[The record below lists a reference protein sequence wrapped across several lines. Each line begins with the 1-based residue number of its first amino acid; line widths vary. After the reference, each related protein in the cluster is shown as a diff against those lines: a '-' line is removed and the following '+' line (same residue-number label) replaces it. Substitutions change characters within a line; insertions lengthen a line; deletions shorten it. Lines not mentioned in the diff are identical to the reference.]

1 MKPSSLTA
9 LGVAMM
15 MALAVPMSS
24 SAQMPDSLV
33 KVGQLLG
40 LSKPNPALPAPIQV
54 ATTESAATDDIAPLD
69 ELTADND
76 TATNLEVLD
85 TQPNQLHN
93 IEGLH
98 SGRVPLDAISPTTLK
113 TFVQA
118 VDLMR
123 REYVEPVNDEVL
135 FYHAINGMLNRVDRN
150 AEFLDAKAFANLQSF
165 TSGNVASVGLKALWQ
180 NKDAHWVVTEVSPD
194 SPAKLAG
201 IAVGDYLH
209 QIGDVKLNQNQ
220 SENDVV
226 QLLSGI
232 SGTSVDV
239 TFSRAG
245 RSKQTANL
253 LRDQIQ
259 KTSIEVLTRNGIA
272 IIKLPVFQNN
282 TRQDILEHIAR
293 INQPVQGIVIDV
305 RNNPGGVLDAAVDV
319 ASLFMRK
326 QVVTQVQNRNGIER
340 VLETQGS
347 PLLEAVPVIILQNR
361 YSASASEVLASAL
374 QTHQRALVVGETSY
388 GKGSVQSVIPIGNNQ
403 GIKLTTAHYLT
414 PKGEKIDKIGVVPDV
429 NFEVSAGDEADWLTL
444 TLDLMDKGK
453 LPDGEGIE
461 FSPVGGF

>member
-9 LGVAMM
+9 LGVAIM

-40 LSKPNPALPAPIQV
+40 LSKPSPALPAPIQV
-54 ATTESAATDDIAPLD
+54 ATTESAATDVAPLD
-69 ELTADND
+69 ELATDNG

-135 FYHAINGMLNRVDRN
+135 MQNAISGMISRIDRN

-165 TSGNVASVGLKALWQ
+165 ASGNVASVGVEAVWQ
-180 NKDAHWVVTEVSPD
+180 PNDAHWVVTKVVAD
-194 SPAKLAG
+194 SPAKEAG
-201 IAVGDYLH
+201 IVVGDYLH
-209 QIGDVKLNQNQ
+209 QIGDVKLNQSQ
-220 SENDVV
+220 SANDVA

-232 SGTSVDV
+232 SGTNVELTYSK
-239 TFSRAG
+239 AG
-245 RSKQTANL
+245 RSKRTVTLMRNQM
-253 LRDQIQ
+253 Q
-259 KTSIEVLTRNGIA
+259 KSNIEVVLYNGIA
-272 IIKLPVFQNN
+272 VIKLPVFQNN
-282 TRQDILEHIAR
+282 TRQDILDR
-293 INQPVQGIVIDV
+293 ISQINTPVYGVILDL

-319 ASLFMRK
+319 ASLFMK
-326 QVVTQVQNRNGIER
+326 KKVVTQVENRNGIER

-347 PLLEAVPVIILQNR
+347 ALFETLPTIVLQNR
-361 YSASASEVLASAL
+361 YSASAAEVLASAL
-374 QTHQRALVVGETSY
+374 QNYGRALVVGETSY
-388 GKGSVQSVIPIGNNQ
+388 GKGSVQSVVPIDNNQ

-414 PKGEKIDKIGVVPDV
+414 PKGVKIDKVGVVPDV
-429 NFEVSAGDEADWLTL
+429 SFESTPDVSNADWLQL
-444 TLDLMDKGK
+444 TLDLMQQGR
-453 LPDGEGIE
+453 LPDGEGVRLSIT
-461 FSPVGGF
+461 GGQ